1 MERRPPP
8 HMHRAAP
15 TSPTSWKNT
24 PSSLQSV
31 GSCEERRSQS
41 LKLPAEGEGACTV
54 CFGSCRSSIATAASV
69 MPPLHTDARRRQHL
83 RALAGG
89 VRQPGGA
96 CGPPE
101 QRGLVDSAGAAGA
114 VIPDGE
120 LLPGPALQHRLPRR
134 DAHLRKS
141 SAAVS
146 GGSAS
151 AERGGRGGRAAGAP
165 RRGSRSTRR
174 RPAGR

>member
-15 TSPTSWKNT
+15 TSPTSWKSA
-24 PSSLQSV
+24 PSILQSV

-54 CFGSCRSSIATAASV
+54 SFGSCRSSTATAASV
-69 MPPLHTDARRRQHL
+69 SPKLHTDARQRQHL

-89 VRQPGGA
+89 IRQPAGA

-101 QRGLVDSAGAAGA
+101 QRGLVDGAGAAGA

-141 SAAVS
+141 SAPVS
-146 GGSAS
+146 GR
-151 AERGGRGGRAAGAP
+151 ERERERTARRPGRQGGGRA
-165 RRGSRSTRR
+165 S
-174 RPAGR
+174 